1 MIYSNLVLIL
11 FILINLFFLINFSK
25 IKIFHLNIDNPD
37 KKRKFHSKPTPLAGG
52 QLIFFNILL
61 YWLIYTFTDS
71 FLDKEIFFKD
81 IKSFN
86 YFMFTSTCIFLLGL
100 TDDRINLK
108 ANLKFVILTLLI
120 LFLLL
125 LDKNI
130 VINEITFSFY
140 QKKISL
146 NEFAIFFSIF
156 CFLVFINAFNM
167 FDGINLQSGIYS
179 LLILI
184 SILVFYSNS
193 LLIKILI
200 ISLIFFLYLNFK
212 NKTFLGDSGSLLISF
227 IISYLFINLYNS
239 GFIEYADNITLY
251 MIVPGLDLIRLFII
265 RVINKKNPLTSD
277 RNHLHHI
284 LIKKYTFRNTLIIIF
299 LLVSLPLI
307 LNLFS
312 INSSVTIVITI
323 LVYFFLIRIAS
334 KRS

>member
-140 QKKISL
+140 QH
-146 NEFAIFFSIF
+146 
-156 CFLVFINAFNM
+156 
-167 FDGINLQSGIYS
+167 
-179 LLILI
+179 
-184 SILVFYSNS
+184 
-193 LLIKILI
+193 
-200 ISLIFFLYLNFK
+200 
-212 NKTFLGDSGSLLISF
+212 
-227 IISYLFINLYNS
+227 
-239 GFIEYADNITLY
+239 
-251 MIVPGLDLIRLFII
+251 P
-265 RVINKKNPLTSD
+265 
-277 RNHLHHI
+277 H
-284 LIKKYTFRNTLIIIF
+284 
-299 LLVSLPLI
+299 
-307 LNLFS
+307 
-312 INSSVTIVITI
+312 
-323 LVYFFLIRIAS
+323 
-334 KRS
+334 